1 MESIQKIA
9 QQIFQSDL
17 EFEQTVVTTD
27 TFKFLLPKLELIWV
41 DDDLP
46 LDNCALLMVMHDVY
60 YASINT
66 DDGAVFSFSRRRQ
79 TIFRN
84 INELDIA
91 QINELIAYLG
101 IFPDTTFYSDDDY
114 IVDEAYNRECLSI
127 LNYQNM
133 LATTLNLMYEKY
145 SSLVAT
151 VLLLNMS
158 NEEWAGCLGLYD
170 SFVEPDSYEYHINHM
185 KTSLKT
191 ML

>member
-17 EFEQTVVTTD
+17 EFERIVDTTN
-27 TFKFLLPKLELIWV
+27 TYKFLLPKLQLIWV

-60 YASINT
+60 YASINMH
-66 DDGAVFSFSRRRQ
+66 DVVLFSSRRD
-79 TIFRN
+79 TILRN
-84 INELDIA
+84 INELDMA
-91 QINELIAYLG
+91 QVNELIAYLG
-101 IFPDTTFYSDDDY
+101 IFPDTTFYSDDDDY
-114 IVDEAYNRECLSI
+114 IVDEVYNRECLSI
-127 LNYQNM
+127 TNYQNM
-133 LATTLNLMYEKY
+133 LATTLNLLYEKY

-158 NEEWAGCLGLYD
+158 NDEWAVCLGLYD
-170 SFVEPDSYEYHINHM
+170 SFLEPDSYEFNINHM
-185 KTSLKT
+185 KLSLKT